1 MPTKTFFNLP
11 DYKREKLMD
20 AIRTELSRTSVDE
33 LSINKII
40 HTAEIPRGSFY
51 QYFENKND
59 MLFYLLLDYRVT
71 LFDCARESLQN
82 NGGDLFQTLIDIF
95 DFTYSFVMEDHLFF
109 KNLFS
114 DIRIDLGFLA
124 RETDESIFQ
133 GFTAQLTPYINET
146 LLDIRQANDLENMC
160 DLLLLVT
167 SDAFATTFLNTSQ
180 YLEIRSKY
188 IARLE
193 LLKRS
198 FEKTKQ

>member
-1 MPTKTFFNLP
+1 MPTKTFYNLP
-11 DYKREKLMD
+11 DYKREKLMN

-40 HTAEIPRGSFY
+40 NTAEIPRGSFY

-59 MLFYLLLDYRVT
+59 MLFYLLSDYRVT
-71 LFDCARESLQN
+71 LYDCALESLQN

-95 DFTYSFVMEDHLFF
+95 DYTYSFVMEDHLFY

-114 DIRIDLGFLA
+114 DIRIDLGSFA
-124 RETDESIFQ
+124 RDTDESIFQ
-133 GFTAQLTPYINET
+133 GFTAKLTPHINET
-146 LLDIRQANDLENMC
+146 LLDIREENDLENMC

-167 SDAFATTFLNTSQ
+167 SDAFASTFLNTSR
-180 YLEIRSKY
+180 YLEIRNKY
-188 IARLE
+188 VTKLE

-198 FEKTKQ
+198 FGKAKP